1 MKLDMCAFE
10 EQFVDH
16 LAAVWHRLPD
26 EARGDFIVP
35 SRLKMRAAAR
45 GILGSPEINEPRR
58 PILVSSYGD
67 LKKARQL
74 GRTRIAFIEHGAG
87 QSYWGD
93 PRSAGAAS
101 YSGGRDRD
109 DISLFLVPND
119 DAASRW
125 RATYPRA
132 RVAVVGSPK
141 AEQLPAR
148 DAFGIR
154 PTGRAVVPLPVR
166 RRARGRHRL
175 AGVPREA
182 HARHRP
188 VQRHRP
194 RPSAGVRHA
203 RPAPALRAGEHPAD
217 RGLRGG
223 LPAGRRVR
231 RRQQL
236 SAIFEFA
243 STGRP
248 VVVLNAKTYRLGVR
262 HGLRFDPSDG
272 CEITSRP
279 ALLRRGPRR
288 HPGRRSRPAAG
299 CHRRGP
305 RGRGAT
311 ACGARGRARARVPAP
326 GGRGRGDRRAGSTR
340 WRRWRPDARRTDAR
354 SVRRLPRRGEGRRR
368 RHRPG

>member
-125 RATYPRA
+125 RKTYPRA

-141 AEQLPAR
+141 AEQTAAPVPRRVAR
-148 DAFGIR
+148 V
-154 PTGRAVVPLPVR
+154 GRDLVPLPMPDH
-166 RRARGRHRL
+166 ARGGDGL
-175 AGVPREA
+175 A
-182 HARHRP
+182 
-188 VQRHRP
+188 
-194 RPSAGVRHA
+194 
-203 RPAPALRAGEHPAD
+203 
-217 RGLRGG
+217 
-223 LPAGRRVR
+223 
-231 RRQQL
+231 
-236 SAIFEFA
+236 
-243 STGRP
+243 
-248 VVVLNAKTYRLGVR
+248 
-262 HGLRFDPSDG
+262 
-272 CEITSRP
+272 
-279 ALLRRGPRR
+279 
-288 HPGRRSRPAAG
+288 
-299 CHRRGP
+299 
-305 RGRGAT
+305 
-311 ACGARGRARARVPAP
+311 
-326 GGRGRGDRRAGSTR
+326 
-340 WRRWRPDARRTDAR
+340 
-354 SVRRLPRRGEGRRR
+354 
-368 RHRPG
+368 